1 MVRRMLLL
9 VAMTVTAPAHALA
22 RSACLLGLLIAWAAP
37 AGAQSFVSPFLGYN
51 FGGDSGCP
59 TVTNC
64 EDKQLNAGLAI
75 GRMGNLVAFETEIGY
90 ARDFFGDSPDVASS
104 LLTVMGNMMLVPD
117 LGPLRPYGLV
127 GLGLMRTRVELDAE
141 SILAAENQVAWNIG
155 GGAMLFFGEHVGLR
169 GDIRYFHSLQ
179 ELPVINFDIG
189 GERIDFGRASV
200 ALLLRF

>member
-1 MVRRMLLL
+1 MTDVTRSTRLTCPPLCAVGMLVLL
-9 VAMTVTAPAHALA
+9 VLF
-22 RSACLLGLLIAWAAP
+22 AAP
-37 AGAQSFVSPFLGYN
+37 ASAQSFVSPFIGYN

-64 EDKQLNAGLAI
+64 EDKQLNAGLAV
-75 GRMGNLVAFETEIGY
+75 GRLGNLIGFETEIGY

-104 LLTVMGNMMLVPD
+104 LLTVMGNMMLVPN

-141 SILAAENQVAWNIG
+141 SILAAENQVAWNVG
-155 GGAMLFFGEHVGLR
+155 AGAMVLFGEHVGLR

-179 ELPVINFDIG
+179 ELPVVNVDIG